1 MYNRRMHEI
10 ILHHYDMSPYA
21 EKVRLIFG
29 LKGLAWR
36 SVQIPIVMPKPD
48 LTELTGGYR
57 RTPVMQLGAD
67 IYCDTKMCVRVL
79 ERLRPQ
85 PSLFPGGDEASIW
98 GLSRWAE
105 TSFMMAVSVFLG
117 VGGLFDQE
125 FIEDRKKMVPGVD
138 FTKAGMI
145 VPAKLLQLR
154 ANLDQ
159 LERQLSD
166 GRAFLLGE
174 VLSLADLSGFHTHN
188 FLRAHPA
195 TSALL
200 DPLEHVPAWL
210 ERVAAIGHGERSE
223 LEAKDAIAIA
233 RDATP
238 AAFEGEAA
246 ALPDGLA
253 YGDAVVVL
261 PEETGSGVVA
271 GQLVPSPVDE
281 IAIRRRSERAG
292 DLIVH
297 FPREE
302 YMTVRSG

>member
-1 MYNRRMHEI
+1 MHEI

-21 EKVRLIFG
+21 EKVRLALG

-48 LTELTGGYR
+48 LIELTGGYR

-67 IYCDTKMCVRVL
+67 IYCDTKACM
-79 ERLRPQ
+79 RLLQRLQPE
-85 PSLFPGGDEASIW
+85 PSLFPGGDEATVW

-105 TSFMMAVSVFLG
+105 TSFMMAVTVFLG
-117 VGGLFDQE
+117 AGGVFDE
-125 FIEDRKKMVPGVD
+125 KFIEDRKKMAPQVD
-138 FTKAGMI
+138 FSKAGMV

-166 GRAFLLGE
+166 GRAFLLGDAP
-174 VLSLADLSGFHTHN
+174 SLADLSACHPHR
-188 FLRAHPA
+188 FLAAHPA
-195 TSALL
+195 TQTLL
-200 DPLEHVPAWL
+200 DPLAHVPAWMD
-210 ERVAAIGHGERSE
+210 RVAAIGHGERSE
-223 LEAKDAIAIA
+223 VEAKDAIAIA
-233 RDATP
+233 RDANP
-238 AAFEGEAA
+238 APIEGEAA
-246 ALPDGLA
+246 PLPDGLA

-271 GQLVPSPVDE
+271 GQLVPSPVHE

-292 DLIVH
+292 ELVIH
-297 FPREE
+297 FPRED
-302 YMTVRSG
+302 YLTVRAG

>member
-1 MYNRRMHEI
+1 MHEI

-29 LKGLAWR
+29 LKELAWR

-57 RTPVMQLGAD
+57 RTPVLQLGAD
-67 IYCDTKMCVRVL
+67 IYCDTKACARVL
-79 ERLRPQ
+79 ERLRPE
-85 PSLFPGGDEASIW
+85 PSLFPGGDEASVW

-117 VGGLFDQE
+117 VGGLFDEE
-125 FIEDRKKMVPGVD
+125 FIEDRKKMAPGVD
-138 FTKAGMI
+138 FSKAGMI

-174 VLSLADLSGFHTHN
+174 VPSLADLSGFHAHN
-188 FLRAHPA
+188 FLRAHP
-195 TSALL
+195 TTRALL

-233 RDATP
+233 QDATP

-246 ALPDGLA
+246 PLPDGLA

-271 GQLVPSPVDE
+271 GQLVPSPVHE

-302 YMTVRSG
+302 YMVVRAG